1 MFQLRYLFPR
11 QLSLIFVVTTH
22 VLHGSQTLHHFGD
35 FLPLE
40 VSHTVN
46 IPAKI
51 WRLTIVLGRRREG
64 CSLPW
69 GDDTWTFSKNGACK
83 AASLPLLTCSVHS
96 QLFHVSLCNV
106 ILLHTSSAPIKIILI
121 LSTHRLV
128 IPVTSVPFIN
138 SILRPLSK
146 A

>member
-51 WRLTIVLGRRREG
+51 WRLTIVLGRRR
-64 CSLPW
+64 
-69 GDDTWTFSKNGACK
+69 
-83 AASLPLLTCSVHS
+83 
-96 QLFHVSLCNV
+96 
-106 ILLHTSSAPIKIILI
+106 
-121 LSTHRLV
+121 
-128 IPVTSVPFIN
+128 
-138 SILRPLSK
+138 
-146 A
+146 